1 MDVVFSWRKGG
12 FMEREHKGKS
22 LIALPSDF
30 TVVDIEATGYSPEY
44 DEIIEIA
51 AVKCR
56 GFQVENEFSCL
67 IKPRFPVNSFV
78 SELTGITNEMLS
90 SARSISSVL
99 PEFIDFVGDD
109 IIIAHNANFDVNFIY
124 DNLLAICNTFFD
136 NDFVDTMRI
145 SRLLHKDQKHHRL
158 SDLCERYGIVNVS
171 AHRSLSDC
179 HAALACYSRMNDEI
193 NVSYSSIDDIIPKR
207 KRTGRSYLHASDIS
221 ATSLEQDE
229 NNPLYGKVCVFT
241 GALEKMIRREA
252 MQCVVNIGGLVA
264 DSVTKKTNFLILG
277 NNDYCASIKDG
288 KSSKQKKAEKLKLQG
303 QDIEIIPENVFYD
316 MLNE

>member
-1 MDVVFSWRKGG
+1 
-12 FMEREHKGKS
+12 MEREHKGKS

-30 TVVDIEATGYSPEY
+30 TVIDIETTGYSPEY

-56 GFQVENEFSCL
+56 SFQVENEFSCL
-67 IKPRFPVNSFV
+67 VKPRFPVDDFV
-78 SELTGITNEMLS
+78 SELTGITNEMLY
-90 SARSISSVL
+90 SARSISDAL
-99 PEFIDFVGDD
+99 PEFVNFIGDD
-109 IIIAHNANFDVNFIY
+109 VVIAHNANFDVNFIY
-124 DNLLAICNTFFD
+124 DNLLSIRNTFFV

-158 SDLCERYGIVNVS
+158 SDLCEYYGIVNDS

-179 HAALACYSRMNDEI
+179 RAALACYSRMSDEI
-193 NVSYSSIDDIIPKR
+193 NTSYSSIDDIIPKR
-207 KRTGRSYLHASDIS
+207 KYSKRSHLHASDIS

-229 NNPLYGKVCVFT
+229 NSPLYGKVCVFT

-264 DSVTKKTNFLILG
+264 DSVTRKTNFLVLG
-277 NNDYCASIKDG
+277 NNDYCTSIKDG

-303 QDIEIIPENVFYD
+303 HDIEIIPENVFYD